1 MANFS
6 PVIYIISGGVGSSG
20 EHLVNTVLAQYP
32 DSTVKVNVVS
42 NVRQAEQVLE
52 PLHQAKAQGALV
64 VHTLVDQKLRSLLVE
79 QAQALSVP
87 AIDLFSPL
95 FDWLTPTLGMP
106 PVETPGLYRKLHRIY
121 YDRVA
126 AIDFTMAQDDGKN
139 PENWSQADAL
149 LVGVSRVGKT
159 PLSLYLAVLGWKV
172 ANYPLVPQIPPPE
185 SLFALDRH
193 RVFGLSLSFDQL
205 MIHRLRRQVHL
216 GTTGPSDYVEPECV
230 KEELRLAKQIF
241 LRGGFQVIEM
251 TDKPIELAADE
262 ILRQLTPRNELPRD

>member
-1 MANFS
+1 MSNHPPTIF
-6 PVIYIISGGVGSSG
+6 IISGGVGSSG

-52 PLHQAKAQGALV
+52 PLRQAQQAGALV
-64 VHTLVDQKLRSLLVE
+64 VHTLVDQKLRSLLAE
-79 QAQALSVP
+79 QAQRLGVP

-95 FDWLTPTLGMP
+95 FAWLTPALGVP

-121 YDRVA
+121 FDRVA

-139 PENWSQADAL
+139 PDGWAQADAV

-172 ANYPLVPQIPPPE
+172 ANYPLVPQIPPPAA
-185 SLFALDRH
+185 LFALDPS
-193 RVFGLSLSFDQL
+193 RVFGLTISFEQL
-205 MIHRLRRQVHL
+205 LIHRMQRQRRL
-216 GTTGPSDYVEPECV
+216 GTTGPSDYVDPEAV
-230 KEELRLAKQIF
+230 KEELLQAKKIF
-241 LRGGFQVIEM
+241 REAGFHLIDM

-262 ILRQLTPRNELPRD
+262 ILRQLEPRR